1 MNGKLVDGRS
11 LAVRIRSE
19 APPGPRRGLGAA
31 RPEDDLSPE
40 CKLYIGSLP
49 HHVDEHM
56 LTREFSRFGPVV
68 SARVIV
74 DRDTGRPKGF
84 GFINMADPTSA
95 RNAMAAMDGSSGL
108 SSNRP
113 LVVRPA
119 GTGAAL

>member
-1 MNGKLVDGRS
+1 MS
-11 LAVRIRSE
+11 CSE
-19 APPGPRRGLGAA
+19 
-31 RPEDDLSPE
+31 
-40 CKLYIGSLP
+40 
-49 HHVDEHM
+49 
-56 LTREFSRFGPVV
+56 RFGWHTESHGTRTCITC

-84 GFINMADPTSA
+84 GFINMAGQVALSWRSIKCPAQLSIPGFGMLTVFADPTSA